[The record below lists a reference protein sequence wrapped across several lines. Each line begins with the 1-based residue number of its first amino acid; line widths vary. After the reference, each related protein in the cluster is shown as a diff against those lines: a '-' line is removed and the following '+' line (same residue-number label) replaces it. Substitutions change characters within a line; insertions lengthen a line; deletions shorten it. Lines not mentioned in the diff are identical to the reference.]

1 MSFLSLSFAL
11 TLGLFLGL
19 VLSMESGLRL
29 GRRWLARN
37 PGGLPSGMGAAEG
50 AIFGLMSLLIAFS
63 FSGAASRF
71 EARKHLITSE
81 ANAIGTAYL
90 RLDLLPPAV
99 QPGLKQHM
107 QQYVDARLASFQ
119 GLPDTANDNTAQLQ
133 RTIWQQSQAACR
145 QPEAAAAACQL
156 LLPALNEMFDITTTR
171 AVALKNHPPLVIFC
185 MLAALSLLSA
195 LLVGFGMSPNER
207 RNWVHILLLAFALSM
222 TIYVIMD
229 LEFPRLGL
237 IRVDTADKVL
247 MDLRSSF

>member
-99 QPGLKQHM
+99 QPGLKQL
-107 QQYVDARLASFQ
+107 RF
-119 GLPDTANDNTAQLQ
+119 
-133 RTIWQQSQAACR
+133 
-145 QPEAAAAACQL
+145 
-156 LLPALNEMFDITTTR
+156 ALILVR
-171 AVALKNHPPLVIFC
+171 SKNHGCNNDDNQPHGNGHLQQGEAC
-185 MLAALSLLSA
+185 LLG
-195 LLVGFGMSPNER
+195 VG
-207 RNWVHILLLAFALSM
+207 
-222 TIYVIMD
+222 
-229 LEFPRLGL
+229 
-237 IRVDTADKVL
+237 
-247 MDLRSSF
+247 

>member
-1 MSFLSLSFAL
+1 MNFLSIAFTLA
-11 TLGLFLGL
+11 LGLFLGL
-19 VLSMESGLRL
+19 VLCTELGYRL

-37 PGGLPSGMGAAEG
+37 PGGLPSGIGSAEA
-50 AIFGLMSLLIAFS
+50 AIFGLMGLLIAFS

-71 EARKHLITSE
+71 EERKHLVTNE

-90 RLDLLPPAV
+90 RLDLLAPAA

-107 QQYVDARLASFQ
+107 QQYVDTRLASFQ
-119 GLPDTANDNTAQLQ
+119 GRPGAANDNTAQLQ

-145 QPEAAAAACQL
+145 QPEAAASACQL

-171 AVALKNHPPLVIFC
+171 AMALKNHPPSIIFC
-185 MLAALSLLSA
+185 MLAVLSLLSA
-195 LLVGFGMSPNER
+195 LLIGFGMSLNER
-207 RNWVHILLLAFALSM
+207 RSWVHVLLLAVALSM
-222 TIYVIMD
+222 TLYVIID

-237 IRVDTADKVL
+237 IRVDAADKVL